1 MKEALI
7 QIGKGSCRGDKWSI
21 ENHMIVDFDKIER
34 VWKAIDE
41 GDDSPEEL
49 ELNDVEESILYGDGE
64 FMDDGFVKCIDRIGA
79 LKAGFVICVEGE
91 EVSWCIG
98 KRNTKVEEEF
108 AKFEKEMYGV
118 N

>member
-1 MKEALI
+1 MKEAVI
-7 QIGKGSCRGDKWSI
+7 QIGKGSCRGDRWSI
-21 ENHMIVDFDKIER
+21 ERHMVIDSKKIEK
-34 VWKAIDE
+34 VWRAIDM
-41 GDDSPEEL
+41 GDDCPEEM
-49 ELNDVEESILYGDGE
+49 ELNEVEEAILYGDGG
-64 FMDDGFVKCIDRIGA
+64 FMVDGFENCMTRLAAIQ
-79 LKAGFVICVEGE
+79 AGFVICCEGE